1 LVPKADAHANAE
13 LSQPLQPRERRPP
26 THRKENVKTSP
37 DEAIVRAG
45 DFAERVRRNQQ
56 QLGAER
62 TSLAE

>member
-1 LVPKADAHANAE
+1 M
-13 LSQPLQPRERRPP
+13 
-26 THRKENVKTSP
+26 KTSP
-37 DEAIVRAG
+37 DEAIVHAG